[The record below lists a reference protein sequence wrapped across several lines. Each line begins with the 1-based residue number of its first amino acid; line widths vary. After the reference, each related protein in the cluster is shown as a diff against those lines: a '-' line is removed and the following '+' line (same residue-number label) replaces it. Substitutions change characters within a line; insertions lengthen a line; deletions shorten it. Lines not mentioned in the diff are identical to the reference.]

1 MASLVVGPPATGERF
16 YDREELVKEIWEKLK
31 ISNLLF
37 VAPRRFGKTSVMLH
51 LRDNPKENYKAV
63 FMDVE
68 WFDSPS
74 QFVTEV
80 IAEMVRC
87 LPNFRRA
94 LNKITKLSNRLAGL
108 LRGIDFGI
116 SLKDPNSNYEIAE
129 LKIRLK
135 ERIEKDWQDLGKIL
149 LKQVEQADGKILL
162 MLDEFPLMI
171 KRMLKCMERT
181 SVETFLHWFRSF
193 RIGPDALK
201 NARFIIGGSIGIS
214 HVLVQADAV
223 ASMNDLDRAR
233 VDPFQPEIAKG
244 LVIELFRSQG
254 FPVDDDAIEQVLKEV
269 EIFVPFFLQLLVS
282 ETCKLA
288 RDKKEK
294 ISPTLISEAYRDR
307 VINVESRTYFEH
319 FHSRLKDY
327 YEPDQ
332 EQAAQK
338 MLKQLAL
345 KKSLTIRDLRIISL
359 REVPGL
365 SDDVFNH
372 LLGDLENDFYLRRQD
387 DSYIFHTKILRDW
400 WLRFYSY

>member
-1 MASLVVGPPATGERF
+1 
-16 YDREELVKEIWEKLK
+16 
-31 ISNLLF
+31 
-37 VAPRRFGKTSVMLH
+37 
-51 LRDNPKENYKAV
+51 
-63 FMDVE
+63 
-68 WFDSPS
+68 
-74 QFVTEV
+74 
-80 IAEMVRC
+80 
-87 LPNFRRA
+87 
-94 LNKITKLSNRLAGL
+94 
-108 LRGIDFGI
+108 
-116 SLKDPNSNYEIAE
+116 
-129 LKIRLK
+129 
-135 ERIEKDWQDLGKIL
+135 
-149 LKQVEQADGKILL
+149 
-162 MLDEFPLMI
+162 
-171 KRMLKCMERT
+171 
-181 SVETFLHWFRSF
+181 
-193 RIGPDALK
+193 
-201 NARFIIGGSIGIS
+201 
-214 HVLVQADAV
+214 
-223 ASMNDLDRAR
+223 MNDLDRAR

-254 FPVDDDAIEQVLKEV
+254 FPVDDDAIEPVLKEV
-269 EIFVPFFLQLLVS
+269 ELFVTFFLQLLVS
-282 ETCKLA
+282 ATCKLA
-288 RDKKEK
+288 RDRKEK

>member
-108 LRGIDFGI
+108 LRGIDVGI

-201 NARFIIGGSIGIS
+201 NA
-214 HVLVQADAV
+214 
-223 ASMNDLDRAR
+223 
-233 VDPFQPEIAKG
+233 
-244 LVIELFRSQG
+244 
-254 FPVDDDAIEQVLKEV
+254 
-269 EIFVPFFLQLLVS
+269 
-282 ETCKLA
+282 
-288 RDKKEK
+288 
-294 ISPTLISEAYRDR
+294 
-307 VINVESRTYFEH
+307 
-319 FHSRLKDY
+319 
-327 YEPDQ
+327 
-332 EQAAQK
+332 
-338 MLKQLAL
+338 
-345 KKSLTIRDLRIISL
+345 
-359 REVPGL
+359 
-365 SDDVFNH
+365 
-372 LLGDLENDFYLRRQD
+372 
-387 DSYIFHTKILRDW
+387 
-400 WLRFYSY
+400 